1 MSSTQDNERQEMK
14 MTEKGDNGDNENVCV
29 FAPAI
34 RSTNSNQS
42 EFVRPVVGHFFFAAM
57 RIFP

>member
-14 MTEKGDNGDNENVCV
+14 MTEKADNGDNENVCV

-34 RSTNSNQS
+34 
-42 EFVRPVVGHFFFAAM
+42 
-57 RIFP
+57 